1 MSKIVWIGTK
11 ESDIFH
17 TNDFF
22 SNSITAC
29 GSGKNGNFS
38 FSSVKN
44 MRINYNMG
52 DTNYTKYLLEKMAD
66 LLKEDSSI
74 EFMYYNPCYAH
85 LLNSS
90 LASHV
95 CCLNSAS
102 LMNLLRSKCE
112 MRSLASEYIPIVP
125 FERMIGHDLSV
136 TPSMNAKSDTAKYII
151 QENISSGGEGTYII
165 SNTDKVT
172 FISDEEVYLISP
184 YYENNIPININFI
197 IFDNDIVIFPPS
209 VQVINQLNGKM
220 LFMGTDYHFQNYSS
234 YIDKDIILN
243 NTRKLASALKDMGY
257 RGIGGFDYI
266 FTNGQLLFLECNPR
280 FQASTYLLNF
290 VLEKENLLSV
300 HELNYMAFAHHPAPK
315 YDFYSMEVPYSCI
328 AYSYQSYLKNSIIK
342 KEWRTHSNVVE
353 ILEDGLNSVNE
364 FVDNAYLYRIIF
376 STSITDMTPN
386 FHLVTYNSLLPDSSE
401 WHHKVVSGDK
411 LALKVGLLNQ
421 GIYIAEEV
429 LEFIKQTGGM
439 KDATFNSIDII
450 LDNDMTINCPY
461 KINYADFSPFSL
473 NVAENENLEL
483 YYYHERLSSVSLEP
497 VNQNKDRLTRI
508 SNIPYRNLSYIG
520 GDRLRIH
527 HTDICI
533 FKTLKNNC
541 KFCNL
546 PVSRFD
552 YQLED
557 IYEVIDF
564 YLKQG
569 GFRHI
574 LIGGASEPIS
584 KEKTTII
591 TLAKYI
597 RSKTDMPIYLMCL
610 PIQDISV
617 LKELYDAGITEI
629 GFNIEIWNDE
639 SARRIMPGKGSI
651 PRQDYL
657 TALKN
662 AKKIWKNPYAVRSI
676 LVVGL
681 EETKYIV
688 DAVQTLSSEG
698 IMPILSIFRPLPH
711 SQMSNS
717 VPPTNDYLYSL
728 YNQLDL
734 ICRKHHQHLGP
745 DCIICQNNT
754 LSLPW

>member
-1 MSKIVWIGTK
+1 MNKIVWIGTK
-11 ESDIFH
+11 ESDILH
-17 TNDFF
+17 TNHLF
-22 SNSITAC
+22 SNSITTC

-44 MRINYNMG
+44 VRINYNMG
-52 DTNYTKYLLEKMAD
+52 DANYTKYLLEKMTS
-66 LLKEDSSI
+66 LLEEDSTI

-85 LLNSS
+85 LLKSS
-90 LASHV
+90 LANHV

-112 MRSLASEYIPIVP
+112 MRTLASEYIPIVP
-125 FERMIGHDLSV
+125 FERMIGHDLSAIL
-136 TPSMNAKSDTAKYII
+136 SFDMKLDNKKYVI

-165 SNTDKVT
+165 SNTDEIT

-184 YYENNIPININFI
+184 HYENNIPININFI
-197 IFDNDIVIFPPS
+197 IFDNEIVFFPPS
-209 VQVINQLNGKM
+209 IQIINQLNGKM
-220 LFMGTDYHFQNYSS
+220 LFMGTDYHFQNYSF

-243 NTRKLASALKDMGY
+243 NTLKLASVLKDMGY

-280 FQASTYLLNF
+280 FQASTYLLNLG
-290 VLEKENLLSV
+290 LEKKNLPSV
-300 HELNYMAFAHHPAPK
+300 HELNYMAFAHQSAPK
-315 YDFYSMEVPYSCI
+315 YNFYSMEIPYSCI
-328 AYSYQSYLKNSIIK
+328 AYSYQNYLKNSIIRR
-342 KEWRTHSNVVE
+342 EWLTHSNVVE

-376 STSITDMTPN
+376 STSITDIDPD
-386 FHLVTYNSLLPDSSE
+386 FHLVTYNNLLPDSSE
-401 WHHKVVSGDK
+401 WYHKVMSGDR
-411 LALKVGLLNQ
+411 LALKIGLLNQ
-421 GIYIAEEV
+421 GVYIAEEV
-429 LEFIKQTGGM
+429 LEFIQRTGGI
-439 KDATFNSIDII
+439 KDATFNSIDVI
-450 LDNDMTINCPY
+450 LDNNMTLNCPY

-473 NVAENENLEL
+473 KVTEDENLEL
-483 YYYHERLSSVSLEP
+483 YYYHERLGCVCLEP
-497 VNQNKDRLTRI
+497 VNQSGDRLTQT
-508 SNIPYRNLSYIG
+508 SNIPYRKLSYKG

-533 FKTLKNNC
+533 FKTLKNDC

-557 IYEVIDF
+557 IYEVIDY
-564 YLKQG
+564 YLAQG

-574 LIGGASEPIS
+574 LIGGASEPILQ
-584 KEKTTII
+584 ERTTII
-591 TLAKYI
+591 ALAKYI

-639 SARRIMPGKGSI
+639 NARRIMPGKGNI

-657 TALKN
+657 TALIN

-681 EETKYIV
+681 EETKHIL
-688 DAVQTLSSEG
+688 DAVKMLSSES

-711 SQMSNS
+711 SRMGNS
-717 VPPTNDYLYSL
+717 VPPSNDYLYSL
-728 YNQLDL
+728 YNQLNL
-734 ICRKHHQHLGP
+734 ICKEYHQHLGP
-745 DCIICQNNT
+745 DCVTCQNNT